1 MCGRFALTASPQEVA
16 ELLELEDIDTFP
28 PRYNIAPTQP
38 IMMVATGASG
48 RLDASLVRWGF
59 VPSWVKDPADF
70 TLLLNAR
77 SETAAEKPSFRSAM
91 RHRRVLIPASGFYEW
106 HRPSDKSL
114 PKQAYWIKPKR
125 SDGVV
130 CFGGLMETWASPNG
144 SEIDSGCILT
154 TRASHEFSAIHHR
167 LPVVIRPED
176 FDRWLD
182 CKNYEPRDMKDLL
195 EPVED
200 GFFEIIPV
208 SDKVNKVANGGADI
222 QIRVELQKVVN
233 VDEASKKQ
241 LSRSKSD
248 DTSQLKLF

>member
-1 MCGRFALTASPQEVA
+1 MCGRFALSATPEEVA
-16 ELLELEDIDTFP
+16 ELFGLDEIDPFP

-38 IMMVATGASG
+38 IMMISAAMSG
-48 RLDASLVRWGF
+48 KLDASLVRWGF
-59 VPSWVKDPADF
+59 VPSWVKDPGDF

-77 SETAAEKPSFRSAM
+77 SETASEKPSFRNAM
-91 RHRRVLIPASGFYEW
+91 RHRRTLIPASGFYEW
-106 HRPSDKSL
+106 HRPKDKSL

-130 CFGGLMETWASPNG
+130 CFGGLMETWASSNG

-154 TRASHEFSAIHHR
+154 TRANHEFSSIHHR
-167 LPVVIRPED
+167 LPVVIPPEH

-182 CKNYEPRDMKDLL
+182 GKNYEPRDMADLL

-200 GFFEIIPV
+200 DFFQIIPI
-208 SDKVNKVANGGADI
+208 SDKVNKVANSGPEI
-222 QIRVELQKVVN
+222 QDRIEPVSVPKT
-233 VDEASKKQ
+233 KQ
-241 LSRSKSD
+241 PAKSKSEVL